1 MPRLALRILIYQRA
15 SMTATRIL
23 IVEDDVTTAA
33 DIEREM
39 AARGYATAVVHDG
52 EAALAA
58 DPGSFALVTLDR
70 MLPGLDG
77 LAVVAAMRAQ
87 GIATPVLMV
96 SALSDVDER
105 VAGLRGGGDDY
116 LVKPFA
122 LAELA
127 ARVDVLLRRAQP
139 TAQTELAIGA
149 LRIDLLTRE
158 VAVAGEPVRLLAMEY
173 KLLEFLARHPG
184 QVISR
189 RMLFE
194 QVWGY
199 FFDPGAN
206 LVNVHIARLRR
217 KLDRPGHPSVI
228 ETVKGEGYRL
238 LDR

>member
-1 MPRLALRILIYQRA
+1 MTGFGTFMGEVVTKPKILV
-15 SMTATRIL
+15 
-23 IVEDDVTTAA
+23 VEDDAA
-33 DIEREM
+33 TSAEIVREL
-39 AARGYATAVVHDG
+39 ATCGYAPTAVFDG

-58 DPGSFALVTLDR
+58 DPGRYALVTLDR
-70 MLPGLDG
+70 MLPRLDG
-77 LAVVAAMRAQ
+77 LAVVARMREQ

-105 VAGLRGGGDDY
+105 VAGLRAGGDDY

-127 ARVDVLLRRAQP
+127 ARVEVLLRRSRPPADAAI
-139 TAQTELAIGA
+139 TIGA
-149 LRIDLLTRE
+149 VRLDLISRE
-158 VAVAGEPVRLLAMEY
+158 VTVAGNPVRLLAMEY
-173 KLLEFLARHPG
+173 KLLEFLARHAG

-189 RMLFE
+189 QLLFE
-194 QVWGY
+194 RVWGY

-217 KLDRPGHPSVI
+217 KLDRPGHPSPI

-238 LDR
+238 HAD